1 MNDEDTT
8 PKLEIDWLRTLAGAL
23 AAMTSAVVLSTMGS
37 AGTIIG
43 AAIGSIAATVGTAF
57 YAQGLARSRAAVA
70 KAQVVTRGKD
80 GAAKTSA
87 KEQVRPAEEAAPQES
102 QGFLDPDPDEVETGQ
117 VGWRDRLAMLPWKRI
132 AIAAGALFVAVMV
145 VILVFELLTGRSV
158 ASYTGGADDDRRTT
172 LFQGG
177 NDDDDGEQDPERPD
191 PAPEQTDEGPGR
203 TQEPTTQ
210 PSETASQEPTQE
222 TSAPPTEEA
231 TPATEEP
238 TGFEETAP
246 DAPE

>member
-23 AAMTSAVVLSTMGS
+23 AAMTSAVVLSTLGS

-70 KAQVVTRGKD
+70 KAQVVTRGKG
-80 GAAKTSA
+80 GAAKTPA
-87 KEQVRPAEEAAPQES
+87 TEQVRPAEEAAPQES
-102 QGFLDPDPDEVETGQ
+102 QGFLDPDPDDVETDP
-117 VGWRDRLAMLPWKRI
+117 VSWRDRLALLPWKRI
-132 AIAAGALFVAVMV
+132 AIAAGVLFVAVMV

-172 LFQGG
+172 LFRGDR
-177 NDDDDGEQDPERPD
+177 NDDEQDPGRPD
-191 PAPEQTDEGPGR
+191 PAPEQSGETPGQ
-203 TQEPTTQ
+203 TQDPTAE
-210 PSETASQEPTQE
+210 PSETVSQEPSEE
-222 TSAPPTEEA
+222 TSAPPTDEPS
-231 TPATEEP
+231 PATEEP
-238 TGFEETAP
+238 TVLEEAP
-246 DAPE
+246 TDAP

>member
-1 MNDEDTT
+1 MNDEDST

-70 KAQVVTRGKD
+70 KAQVVTRGRD

-87 KEQVRPAEEAAPQES
+87 KEQVKPADEAAPQES
-102 QGFLDPDPDEVETGQ
+102 QGFLDPDPDEVEAGPI
-117 VGWRDRLAMLPWKRI
+117 GWRDRLALLPWKRI

-158 ASYTGGADDDRRTT
+158 ASYTGGADDDRRSTI
-172 LFQGG
+172 FDRDQ
-177 NDDDDGEQDPERPD
+177 DDDGDQEPGRDPTSEQSEDD
-191 PAPEQTDEGPGR
+191 PAQRED
-203 TQEPTTQ
+203 PTTE
-210 PSETASQEPTQE
+210 PSPTVSEDPASESPAPAGTTA
-222 TSAPPTEEA
+222 PTEAPSPLEGTA
-231 TPATEEP
+231 TGEP
-238 TGFEETAP
+238 E
-246 DAPE
+246 